1 MLFRFWF
8 LSILTHIHE
17 CLLKSIHMW
26 RRIVGDNDQ
35 NWKKMKITYKTRMIN
50 ESTKILISGR
60 VCSEN
65 LSFEQENG
73 KVWNG
78 SRAGD
83 KAKTL
88 QFRLCIFHIQN
99 MKQKRQGSM
108 YGYGLLLHYGLWI
121 TALEKGVV
129 LHGYFNSCR
138 WFGIQYRG
146 IGELIWIGF
155 NKICGLI

>member
-108 YGYGLLLHYGLWI
+108 YGYGLLLHYYCTGERGLVTRLLQFLPLVWYTIQGNRWI
-121 TALEKGVV
+121 DLD
-129 LHGYFNSCR
+129 
-138 WFGIQYRG
+138 
-146 IGELIWIGF
+146 WI
-155 NKICGLI
+155 